1 MYDLIVFLVLL
12 SLGYFFGS
20 WNERKHFKSI
30 REREA
35 QYKTLPAISLK
46 QVPERFSMADST
58 LVGGSVVI
66 SIDYFKK
73 ISAGLRN
80 FFGGRVSAYETLV
93 ERARREAT
101 LRMKKQA
108 KVWGAETICN
118 VRIETSS
125 IAKGAKGQVGAV
137 EVYAY
142 GTALRL
148 PAGAEQPADLAQQA

>member
-1 MYDLIVFLVLL
+1 MINLIIFLVLL

-20 WNERKHFKSI
+20 WNEKRHFKSI
-30 REREA
+30 RERES
-35 QYKTLPAISLK
+35 QYRTLPAVSSK
-46 QVPERFSMADST
+46 QVPGKYATADST
-58 LVGGSVVI
+58 LVDGSVVI

-93 ERARREAT
+93 DRARREAM
-101 LRMKKQA
+101 LRMKRQA
-108 KVWGAETICN
+108 EVWGAEAICN

-125 IAKGAKGQVGAV
+125 VSKGAQGQVGAV

-148 PAGAEQPADLAQQA
+148 NNIAQ

>member
-1 MYDLIVFLVLL
+1 MIDLIIFLVLL

-20 WNERKHFKSI
+20 WNEKRHFKSI
-30 REREA
+30 RERES
-35 QYKTLPAISLK
+35 QYRTLPAISSK
-46 QVPERFSMADST
+46 QVAEKFAQADST
-58 LVGGSVVI
+58 LVGGNVVI

-93 ERARREAT
+93 DRARREAM

-108 KVWGAETICN
+108 EVWGAETVCN

-125 IAKGAKGQVGAV
+125 VSKGAKGQVGAV

-148 PAGAEQPADLAQQA
+148 PASSQQPINSSL

>member
-1 MYDLIVFLVLL
+1 MIDLIIFLVLL
-12 SLGYFFGS
+12 SLGYFFGT
-20 WNERKHFKSI
+20 WNEKRHFKSL
-30 REREA
+30 RERES
-35 QYKTLPAISLK
+35 QYRTLPAISSK
-46 QVPERFSMADST
+46 QVPEKFVRADST
-58 LVGGSVVI
+58 LVDGSVVI

-93 ERARREAT
+93 DRARREAM

-108 KVWGAETICN
+108 EVWGAETVCN

-125 IAKGAKGQVGAV
+125 VSKGAKGQVGAV

-148 PAGAEQPADLAQQA
+148 PASSQQPINSSL